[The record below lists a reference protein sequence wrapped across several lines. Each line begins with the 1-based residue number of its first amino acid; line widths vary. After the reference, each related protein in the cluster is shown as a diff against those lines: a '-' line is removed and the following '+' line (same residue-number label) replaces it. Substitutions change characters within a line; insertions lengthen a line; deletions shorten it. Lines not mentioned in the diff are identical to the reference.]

1 MKDYF
6 DTAIN
11 TIVDE
16 FENISTTED
25 TRKGNDRR
33 RLNAKEFPLSDNN
46 GKVVV
51 QDRRTQTDRRNTMI
65 DIDDI
70 SDLPFSENIFYD
82 VITCEE

>member
-33 RLNAKEFPLSDNN
+33 NLDSKDFPLMDNN
-46 GKVVV
+46 GKVVA
-51 QDRRTQTDRRNTMI
+51 QDRRTQKDRRNVII

-70 SDLPFSENIFYD
+70 SEYIQGEKNTD
-82 VITCEE
+82 